1 CFCASACTSSTATP
15 IRDAA
20 IWARC
25 AGSLAKLSAAI
36 SASSMVGFSRRTRR
50 TPHFVFQVV
59 ATGGLRICSQVNDS
73 IYVAVQQTNSTGC
86 YGKVEM
92 SPLNK
97 VEMSPFVEAGGGRFE
112 RGHFGDERGGA
123 GAVLRIAT
131 CDARRVA
138 TGSRCGA

>member
-1 CFCASACTSSTATP
+1 TPLMIGTASLIRSASWSAAPGFDLYWRTAAYM
-15 IRDAA
+15 R
-20 IWARC
+20 
-25 AGSLAKLSAAI
+25 SLAWHSAA
-36 SASSMVGFSRRTRR
+36 AVVPPRLHRFRRNRYGEDA
-50 TPHFVFQVV
+50 P
-59 ATGGLRICSQVNDS
+59 
-73 IYVAVQQTNSTGC
+73 C